1 MFGSKKKND
10 SGIQSETTVDN
21 SNQIIIG
28 VAVLFMSILLIL
40 IIKIYTASSISSQE
54 RIISQ
59 GKQAEKKSQSI
70 LIELG
75 KIGKKSKEAEYRYLK
90 ELKKIMSPEEL
101 QKFKNSITGIASK
114 NKVIIN
120 SIFEGK
126 QIPAAEY
133 TIFSINFEAIS
144 TFTNYV
150 NFKKDLSKNAF
161 KIYFEQET
169 IARETP
175 SSTNIKVNAVINAV
189 VLKNKKQLLEKKKK
203 FYEQMEKAEMKQK
216 EKEAKLRSN
225 SKNTSTGK

>member
-133 TIFSINFEAIS
+133 TIFAINFEAIS

-175 SSTNIKVNAVINAV
+175 SSTNIKVNAVINVV
-189 VLKNKKQLLEKKKK
+189 VLKNKNQLLEKKKK

>member
-10 SGIQSETTVDN
+10 SEIQSETTVDN

-133 TIFSINFEAIS
+133 TIFAINFEAIS

>member
-10 SGIQSETTVDN
+10 SEIQSEITVDN
-21 SNQIIIG
+21 SNKIIIG

>member
-10 SGIQSETTVDN
+10 SEIQSEITVDN
-21 SNQIIIG
+21 SNKIIIG

-120 SIFEGK
+120 SIF
-126 QIPAAEY
+126 I
-133 TIFSINFEAIS
+133 T
-144 TFTNYV
+144 
-150 NFKKDLSKNAF
+150 
-161 KIYFEQET
+161 
-169 IARETP
+169 
-175 SSTNIKVNAVINAV
+175 
-189 VLKNKKQLLEKKKK
+189 
-203 FYEQMEKAEMKQK
+203 
-216 EKEAKLRSN
+216 
-225 SKNTSTGK
+225 

>member
-1 MFGSKKKND
+1 LVVKKKND
-10 SGIQSETTVDN
+10 SEIQSETTVDN

-133 TIFSINFEAIS
+133 TIFAINFEAIS

>member
-10 SGIQSETTVDN
+10 SEIQSEITVDN
-21 SNQIIIG
+21 SNKIIIG
-28 VAVLFMSILLIL
+28 VAVLFMSILLVL

-133 TIFSINFEAIS
+133 TIFAINFEAIS

>member
-10 SGIQSETTVDN
+10 SEIQSEITVDN

-133 TIFSINFEAIS
+133 TIFAINFEAIS

>member
-10 SGIQSETTVDN
+10 SEIQSETTVDN

-59 GKQAEKKSQSI
+59 GKQAEKKSPSI

-133 TIFSINFEAIS
+133 TIFAINFEAIS

>member
-133 TIFSINFEAIS
+133 TIFAINFEAIS

>member
-10 SGIQSETTVDN
+10 SEIQSEITVDN
-21 SNQIIIG
+21 SNKIIIG
-28 VAVLFMSILLIL
+28 VAVLFMSILLVL